1 MATRAELKERAKDQ
15 LGRKLFGERWINMLL
30 AFLILGLL
38 LGAVSATTPY
48 SQDGLDSIRL
58 TFNIILSIAALIVT
72 GPLTYGAARVAVQA
86 ARKNE
91 KADLSNLFDGFKE
104 SFGDAILLQVLE
116 AIFIFL
122 WSLLLIIPGIIKA
135 YAYSMA
141 FYIQQDQPNKDWK
154 FCLDK
159 SQKIMKGHKWDLFV
173 LDLSF
178 IGWWIVGFLC
188 IGIGTLWVRP
198 YYEMT
203 KANFYLELVKDEE
216 PQDAEEGEVIEGEI
230 TDKEAAVFDE
240 KAD

>member
-15 LGRKLFGERWINMLL
+15 LGRKLFGDRWLNMLL

-38 LGAVSATTPY
+38 LGAVSGSVPY
-48 SQDGLDSIRL
+48 SPDGLDGIRV
-58 TFNIILSIAALIVT
+58 TFNVIISIAAILLT
-72 GPLTYGAARVAVQA
+72 GPLTYGAARVAVTA

-91 KADLSNLFDGFKE
+91 KADLSNLFDGFKD
-104 SFGDAILLQVLE
+104 SFGDAILLQ
-116 AIFIFL
+116 FL
-122 WSLLLIIPGIIKA
+122 SALFVALWTLLLIVPGIIKA

-154 FCLDK
+154 YCLDK
-159 SQKIMKGHKWDLFV
+159 SQEIMKGHKWDLFV

-188 IGIGTLWVRP
+188 LFVGTLWVRP

-203 KANFYLELVKDEE
+203 KANFYLELIKGEE
-216 PQDAEEGEVIEGEI
+216 PVAEEGEVIEGEV
-230 TDKEAAVFDE
+230 TDKEAEIFDE
-240 KAD
+240 KAE